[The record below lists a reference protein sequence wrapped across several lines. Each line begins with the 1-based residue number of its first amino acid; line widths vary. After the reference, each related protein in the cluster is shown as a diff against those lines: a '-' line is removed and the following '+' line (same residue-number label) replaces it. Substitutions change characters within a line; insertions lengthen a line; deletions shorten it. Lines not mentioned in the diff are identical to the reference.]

1 MNVNSTL
8 ALSCEL
14 KSFDAPVLS
23 TNDLW
28 FSWLKPEF
36 LKYFENCLTA
46 IEITLGV
53 HEKFKKQKNIYII
66 TNTKRA

>member
-28 FSWLKPEF
+28 FSWLKHKF
-36 LKYFENCLTA
+36 LKHFENCLTA
-46 IEITLGV
+46 IEITPGV

-66 TNTKRA
+66 TNTKSA